1 MASAT
6 RYADSDGVSIAYQV
20 HGDGPVDLVFVAG
33 FVFHVEAVWEHPG
46 VARMLNRLA
55 SFSRLILFDKRG
67 QGLSDRPGRPPTLEE
82 SMADVRSVIDDV
94 GSNQVAL
101 LGVDMGGPMSTLF
114 AAAHPERVSALILYG
129 TYARL
134 LRAPDFPHALPEQV
148 FDRWGDRV
156 RAGWGGAVGIE
167 QWAPSAR
174 DDVAFADW
182 WARMLRQGISPR
194 GAIELLDLYRE
205 IDVRAILPS
214 IHVPTLVLHR
224 RGDLMIRADQGR
236 YLAEHIP
243 GARYVELPGED
254 HMLMAGDYD
263 AVLDE
268 IEEMLVGGHGTR
280 DADRVLATVL
290 FTDIVDSTRSR
301 AEMGDRRY
309 GDVVESH
316 DREIRRLLGVHQ
328 GREVK
333 TLGDGFLATFDGPA
347 RAMRCALAA
356 TAAVRRLGIQI
367 RAGVHTGEL
376 AVHDGDVAG
385 MAVNIGARISALAGP
400 GEVLASSTVKEL
412 VVGSGL
418 QFDDRGSHHLK
429 GVPGRWRLFAV
440 HR

>member
-1 MASAT
+1 MAPST

-20 HGDGPVDLVFVAG
+20 HGDGPIDLVFVAG

-46 VARMLNRLA
+46 VARLLNRLA
-55 SFSRLILFDKRG
+55 SFSRLVLFDKRG
-67 QGLSDRPGRPPTLEE
+67 QGLSDRPERPPTLEE
-82 SMADVRSVIDDV
+82 SMADVRAVIDAV
-94 GSNQVAL
+94 GGDQVAL

-134 LRAPDFPHALPEQV
+134 LRAPDFPHALPERV
-148 FDRWGDRV
+148 FDRWADRV

-174 DDVAFADW
+174 NDVAFADW
-182 WARMLRQGISPR
+182 WARMLRQGMSPR

-205 IDVRAILPS
+205 VDVRAILPT

-224 RGDLMIRADQGR
+224 RDDLMIRAEQGR

-243 GARYVELPGED
+243 DARYVELPGED

-280 DADRVLATVL
+280 DADRVLGTVL

-301 AEMGDRRY
+301 AGMGDRRY
-309 GDVVESH
+309 GEVVESH
-316 DREIRRLLGVHQ
+316 DREIRRLLAVHQ
-328 GREVK
+328 GREIK

-356 TAAVRRLGIQI
+356 TAAARDLGIQI

-376 AVHDGDVAG
+376 AVQDGDVAG
-385 MAVNIGARISALAGP
+385 MAVNIGARISALAARARSSPQAPSRSSWSGRDF
-400 GEVLASSTVKEL
+400 SSTTV
-412 VVGSGL
+412 
-418 QFDDRGSHHLK
+418 
-429 GVPGRWRLFAV
+429 AV
-440 HR
+440 TS

>member
-1 MASAT
+1 VASPT

-46 VARMLNRLA
+46 VARLLNRLA

-67 QGLSDRPGRPPTLEE
+67 QGLSDRPRRPPTLEE
-82 SMADVRSVIDDV
+82 SMSDVRAVIDAAGGDH
-94 GSNQVAL
+94 VAL

-134 LRAPDFPHALPEQV
+134 LRAPDFPHALPESV

-156 RAGWGGAVGIE
+156 RAGWGGAVGID

-174 DDVAFADW
+174 HDAAFTDW
-182 WARMLRQGISPR
+182 WARMLRQGTSPTA
-194 GAIELLDLYRE
+194 AIELLDLYRE
-205 IDVRAILPS
+205 VDVRAILPT

-224 RGDLMIRADQGR
+224 RDDTMIRADQGR

-243 GARYVELPGED
+243 DARYVELPGED

-268 IEEMLVGGHGTR
+268 IEEMLVGGHRTR

-316 DREIRRLLGVHQ
+316 DREIRRLLAIHQ
-328 GREVK
+328 GREIK

-356 TAAVRRLGIQI
+356 TAAARRLGLEI

-376 AVHDGDVAG
+376 AVQDGDVAG
-385 MAVNIGARISALAGP
+385 MAVNIGARISALAAP

-418 QFDDRGSHHLK
+418 QFDDRGSFQLK
-429 GVPGRWRLFAV
+429 GVPDRWRLFTV
-440 HR
+440 RG

>member
-20 HGDGPVDLVFVAG
+20 HGDGPIDLVFVAG

-46 VARMLNRLA
+46 VARLLNRLA
-55 SFSRLILFDKRG
+55 SFSRLVLFDKRG
-67 QGLSDRPGRPPTLEE
+67 QGLSDRPERPPTLEE
-82 SMADVRSVIDDV
+82 SMADVRAVIDAV
-94 GSNQVAL
+94 GGDQVAL

-134 LRAPDFPHALPEQV
+134 LRAPDFPHGLPERV

-156 RAGWGGAVGIE
+156 RGGWGGAVGID

-174 DDVAFADW
+174 NDVAFTDW
-182 WARMLRQGISPR
+182 WARMLRQGMSPR
-194 GAIELLDLYRE
+194 SAIELLDLYRE
-205 IDVRAILPS
+205 VDVRAILPT

-224 RGDLMIRADQGR
+224 RDDLMIRADQGR

-243 GARYVELPGED
+243 DARYVELPGED
-254 HMLMAGDYD
+254 HMLMAGDFD

-280 DADRVLATVL
+280 DADRVLGTVL

-301 AEMGDRRY
+301 AEMGDLRY
-309 GDVVESH
+309 GDVVEGH
-316 DREIRRLLGVHQ
+316 DREIRRLLAIHQ
-328 GREVK
+328 GREIK

-356 TAAVRRLGIQI
+356 TAAARRLGIQI

-376 AVHDGDVAG
+376 AVQDGDVAG
-385 MAVNIGARISALAGP
+385 MAVNIGARISALAAP

-418 QFDDRGSHHLK
+418 QFDDRGSYQLK
-429 GVPGRWRLFAV
+429 GVPGQWRLFAV
-440 HR
+440 RG